1 MVQNTN
7 FAAINNAWM
16 IEILEEE
23 FFLQSGVEVGIL
35 RLDKIHPVV
44 SGNKIFKLKYYLQ
57 SALATDQK
65 NIITLGGPYSNHLHA
80 TAFAAKQY
88 GLKAIGLLKGIK
100 PPSLSVTLED
110 CLQMGMELRWSEKN
124 AEENSQTLWIKEN
137 FPDALFIPQGGQGE
151 LGIIGASEIMSIQ
164 GVERFDS
171 ILAACGTGTMG
182 AGLIMGQKEH
192 QRSVLISVLKNNFS
206 VTTDICDLLKING
219 LSDVKA
225 TIDFSYHLGGYAK
238 KSAELFDAMNLFYKN
253 HNVPTDFVY
262 TGKLIYAFYKML
274 KIGAFSKGEKVLLIH
289 SGGLQGNRSLT
300 KGELIF

>member
-1 MVQNTN
+1 
-7 FAAINNAWM
+7 M
-16 IEILEEE
+16 IEILEED

-44 SGNKIFKLKYYLQ
+44 SGNKIFKLKYYLL
-57 SALATDQK
+57 SALAKGQK
-65 NIITLGGPYSNHLHA
+65 KIITLGGPYSNHLHA

-88 GLKAIGLLKGIK
+88 GLKAIGLLKGSK
-100 PPSLSVTLED
+100 PPILSATLKD

-124 AEENSQTLWIKEN
+124 TDEHTQVAWIQEN

-151 LGIIGASEIMSIQ
+151 PGIKGAAEIISIE
-164 GVERFDS
+164 GVERFNC

-182 AGLIMGQKEH
+182 AGLILGQKEH
-192 QRSVLISVLKNNFS
+192 QRSVLISVLKNNYS
-206 VTTDICDLLKING
+206 VTTDICNLLKING
-219 LSDVKA
+219 LSEVKA

-238 KSAELFDAMNLFYKN
+238 KSAELFDSMNIFYRT
-253 HNVPTDFVY
+253 HGVPTDFVY
-262 TGKLIYAFYKML
+262 TGKLIHAFYEML
-274 KIGAFSKGEKVLLIH
+274 KNGEFPRGDKVLLIH

>member
-1 MVQNTN
+1 
-7 FAAINNAWM
+7 M
-16 IEILEEE
+16 IEILEDDS
-23 FFLQSGVEVGIL
+23 FLQSDIEVGIL

-88 GLKAIGLLKGIK
+88 GLKAIGLLRGRK
-100 PPSLSVTLED
+100 PLILSVTLED

-124 AEENSQTLWIKEN
+124 TDEHTQAAWIQEN

-151 LGIIGASEIMSIQ
+151 RGIIGASEIMSIQ
-164 GVERFDS
+164 GVERFDN

-182 AGLIMGQKEH
+182 AGLIMGQKAH
-192 QRSVLISVLKNNFS
+192 QRSLLISVLKNNFS
-206 VTTDICDLLKING
+206 VQADICNLLKINEFPH
-219 LSDVKA
+219 A
-225 TIDFSYHLGGYAK
+225 RAAIDFSYHLGGYAK
-238 KSAELFDAMNLFYKN
+238 KSAELFDAMNIFYRK
-253 HNVPTDFVY
+253 HGVPTDFVY

>member
-1 MVQNTN
+1 
-7 FAAINNAWM
+7 M
-16 IEILEEE
+16 IEILKEDS
-23 FFLQSGVEVGIL
+23 FSQSGVEVGIL
-35 RLDKIHPVV
+35 RLDKIHPIV
-44 SGNKIFKLKYYLQ
+44 SGNKIFKLNYYIQ
-57 SALATDQK
+57 SALANGQK

-100 PPSLSVTLED
+100 PSSLSVTLVD
-110 CLQMGMELRWSEKN
+110 CLQMGMELIWTEKK
-124 AEENSQTLWIKEN
+124 ADEHTQATWIKEN

-151 LGIIGASEIMSIQ
+151 LGIKGAAEIMSIH

-182 AGLIMGQKEH
+182 AGLILGQKAH
-192 QRSVLISVLKNNFS
+192 QRSLLISVLKNNFS
-206 VTTDICDLLKING
+206 VSTNMCSLLKINE
-219 LSDVKA
+219 LSGVRA
-225 TIDFSYHLGGYAK
+225 AIDFSYHLGGYAK

-274 KIGAFSKGEKVLLIH
+274 KIGAFSRGEKVLLIH